1 MSNSIGEGI
10 KNYFYGLGSHSA
22 SIVLLMIGIGYF
34 AKDGNTESGMMRW
47 VVLGSLAAYGVFILY
62 DSYALSMN
70 PQWKR
75 QQVSAPKFGQV
86 PRSFSKRSHVFRRAV
101 HPAVH
106 PAPTRRAP
114 TRRES
119 RCVLIISG

>member
-86 PRSFSKRSHVFRRAV
+86 PSQM
-101 HPAVH
+101 
-106 PAPTRRAP
+106 TNN
-114 TRRES
+114 RREKS
-119 RCVLIISG
+119 IEADGKLLLERGYREKP